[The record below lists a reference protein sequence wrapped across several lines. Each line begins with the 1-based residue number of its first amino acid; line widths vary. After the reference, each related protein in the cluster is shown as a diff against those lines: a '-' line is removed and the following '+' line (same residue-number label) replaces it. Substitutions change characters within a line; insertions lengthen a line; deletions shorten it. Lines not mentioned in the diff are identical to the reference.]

1 MVVAI
6 SYSLI
11 ANMATFLFAS
21 KSIFLAFNNTSFVSP
36 KKYLLQ

>member
-21 KSIFLAFNNTSFVSP
+21 KSIFWHLIALLFP